1 MSSLAR
7 FLQPLPAARRAYSSF
22 FSSKPGG
29 GRYFNSARP
38 TKTVVAGG
46 VAKKSNRGTRG
57 AVESGSSAG
66 ETAGE
71 AVQAAQGEDVSGP
84 REEPSRSFS
93 LYEASHPHPLI
104 ESRDFKLHQFFSLHR
119 PLLLLSDPASILQ
132 TAPRTGP
139 LHQTEGATAMNE
151 AEARTPGAGSMETVT
166 DADADAARQL
176 TRALTL
182 SQAGSAV
189 AWENTLKRL
198 GLDVNAQPDRIGSQ
212 REIRKVWRDIVMDS
226 VKRKRRK
233 KMKKHKR
240 KKRRRLTRASR
251 QRSS

>member
-29 GRYFNSARP
+29 GRYFNSSRP

-57 AVESGSSAG
+57 AVESGTLAG
-66 ETAGE
+66 EAAGE
-71 AVQAAQGEDVSGP
+71 AVQAPQREDVPGP

-93 LYEASHPHPLI
+93 LYEASHPHPLV

-151 AEARTPGAGSMETVT
+151 AEARSPGAGSMETVADT
-166 DADADAARQL
+166 DADAARQL

-212 REIRKVWRDIVMDS
+212 QEIRKVWRDIVMDS

>member
-38 TKTVVAGG
+38 TKTVVAGS

-66 ETAGE
+66 EDTSTTRT
-71 AVQAAQGEDVSGP
+71 VSSSSGDGSSPTSPTGP
-84 REEPSRSFS
+84 REEPSRPFS
-93 LYEASHPHPLI
+93 LYESSHPHPMI

-132 TAPRTGP
+132 TAPRMGP
-139 LHQTEGATAMNE
+139 LHPNEGVAAANGSE
-151 AEARTPGAGSMETVT
+151 GRSPGAESMEAVA

-212 REIRKVWRDIVMDS
+212 QEIRKVWRDIVMDS

-233 KMKKHKR
+233 KMKKHK
-240 KKRRRLTRASR
+240 
-251 QRSS
+251 